1 GHDFM
6 DLAKPGLI
14 KEYCMP
20 NAIFT
25 FREYLNDFATPE
37 TKEKGMKLIKSLV
50 AEIGKENLKNSINN
64 NIDKIDQGE
73 RDIYF

>member
-1 GHDFM
+1 M

-37 TKEKGMKLIKSLV
+37 TKEKGMKLIKTLV
-50 AEIGKENLKNSINN
+50 AEIGKENLKSSINN

>member
-1 GHDFM
+1 M

-37 TKEKGMKLIKSLV
+37 TKEKGMKL
-50 AEIGKENLKNSINN
+50 LKIW
-64 NIDKIDQGE
+64 
-73 RDIYF
+73 